1 MAYRKFQAD
10 YLFTG
15 INLMNNTWVLIT
27 DEEGVVKDIVSHE
40 QAGEGIEIF
49 SGILSPGFINTH
61 CHLEL
66 SHLKN
71 KIPEKTGLTNFVYKV
86 VTERHYPEEEI
97 VHAIK
102 KAVEEM
108 VQNGITAIGDICNN
122 ELAIST
128 KNDEQLHYYN
138 FIEVS
143 GWNPLIAYERFE
155 RSKSIYDKYIENG
168 KKTSMIPHAPYSVS
182 YPLWEKIT
190 PFFSGKIVSIHNQ
203 EVVCEDEFFI
213 KGTGELIKMYEMMK
227 IDNSFYHFPGTSS
240 LQSYFEKLFP
250 ASSVI
255 LVHNTFIKQDDI
267 DFIKRKKPFGQLV
280 SFCLCPNANIYI
292 ENTFPPVL
300 MLVDNEVN
308 IVVGTDSLASNH
320 QLDILEELKTIS
332 KKLPDIKTEL
342 MLTWATLNGAKA
354 LQVENMLGS
363 FEKGKQPGIVLIE
376 NIEGDKF
383 IDSSKARRIL

>member
-1 MAYRKFQAD
+1 MPYRKFQAD

-15 INLMNNTWVLIT
+15 NNLMNNTSVLIT
-27 DEEGVVKDIVSHE
+27 DEEGVVNDIVGHE
-40 QAGEGIEIF
+40 QAGEGVEIF

-71 KIPEKTGLTNFVYKV
+71 KIPEKTGLANFVHKV
-86 VTERHYPEEEI
+86 VTERHYTEEEI
-97 VHAIK
+97 VKAIK
-102 KAVEEM
+102 LAEEEM
-108 VQNGITAIGDICNN
+108 EQNGIVAIGDICNN
-122 ELAIST
+122 DLAISP
-128 KNDEQLHYYN
+128 KNNERIHYYN

-143 GWNPLIAYERFE
+143 GWDPLIASERFE
-155 RSKSIYDKYIENG
+155 RSKSIYDKYIANG
-168 KKTSMIPHAPYSVS
+168 KKTSLVPHAPYSVS
-182 YPLWEKIT
+182 CPLWEKIA
-190 PFFSGKIVSIHNQ
+190 PYYSGKVVSIHNQ
-203 EVVCEDEFFI
+203 ETLTEDEFFF

-227 IDNSFYHFPGTSS
+227 IDNSFYNFPGTSS
-240 LQSYFEKLFP
+240 LQSYFEKLFQ

-255 LVHNTFIKQDDI
+255 SVHNTFIKQDDI
-267 DFIKRKKPFGQLV
+267 NFINRKKPSGQLV
-280 SFCLCPNANIYI
+280 SFCICPNANIYI

-300 MLVDNEVN
+300 MLIDNEVN

-354 LQVENMLGS
+354 LQMENALGS

-383 IDSSKARRIL
+383 APNSKARRIL

>member
-15 INLMNNTWVLIT
+15 IDLMNNTSVLIT
-27 DEEGVVKDIVSHE
+27 DEKGEVKDIVGYG
-40 QAGEGIEIF
+40 QAGEGVEIF
-49 SGILSPGFINTH
+49 SGILSPGFINAH

-86 VTERHYPEEEI
+86 VTERHFPQEEI
-97 VHAIK
+97 VNAIRI
-102 KAVEEM
+102 AIEEM
-108 VQNGITAIGDICNN
+108 IQNGIVAIGDICNN
-122 ELAIST
+122 DLAISV
-128 KNDEQLHYYN
+128 KSDERLHYYN

-143 GWNPLIAYERFE
+143 GWNPGIADEKFE
-155 RSKSIYDKYIENG
+155 RSKLIYDKYIVNR
-168 KKTSMIPHAPYSVS
+168 KKTSLTPHAPYSVS

-190 PFFSGKIVSIHNQ
+190 PYFSGKIISIHNQ
-203 EVVCEDEFFI
+203 ETRTEDDFFL

-227 IDNSFYHFPGTSS
+227 IDNSFYKFPAVSS
-240 LQSYFEKLFP
+240 LQSYFEKLSS
-250 ASSVI
+250 ASSVL
-255 LVHNTFIKQDDI
+255 LVHNTFIKQGDI
-267 DFIKRKKPFGQLV
+267 DFINKKKPLDQLV

-300 MLVDNEVN
+300 MLVGNEVN

-332 KKLPDIKTEL
+332 KKLPGIKTEL

-354 LQVENMLGS
+354 LQMEDTLGS
-363 FEKGKQPGIVLIE
+363 FEMGKQPGIVLIE
-376 NIEGDKF
+376 NLEGNKF
-383 IDSSKARRIL
+383 TDSSKARRIL